1 MSASNQKKLRKEQAA
16 AYMTERQRIE
26 AAEQKKL
33 KRYTLTFWVVMAL
46 CVCIVVGSI
55 AINPIKNVVY
65 TNTEAVTIGNHT
77 LNAVTLNYFYVD
89 AINQWYSYYG
99 SYASYMGMDTATAL
113 NKQYYDSDKTQTWAD
128 YFLDTA
134 IENIKSTYA
143 VYDMAVAAGHKLTD
157 EEQSSINSTVT
168 NLELYAQIYG
178 YSGADVYLRAIYGNG
193 ATTESYRK
201 YYEISTLADSYYT
214 AYSEDLKD
222 SYKPE
227 DLRAYE
233 ADKTVEYNAYSYAY
247 YVLSAAKFY
256 EGGTKNDKGEI
267 TYSTEEKKAAAEK
280 AEKIVNAIIAGDYD
294 ALEPFLNLPAADTG
308 SKDDGTV
315 AQADDDK
322 DEDDKKE
329 ETREEVIQKIK
340 DALPVKTV
348 EDLNLIIKYL
358 AVNKGLTSAAATEKD
373 DVLYGSVDSTY
384 RDWIVGKVEE
394 EKDEK
399 TGETEG
405 GSTEDTEN
413 KDEAE
418 EEEEKPTYV
427 DRNPGDI
434 KSFEKTTGTG
444 DDKVVSSYT
453 MVLFEEKSDN
463 VYPLKNVRHILIKF
477 QNGTYN
483 SSTGET
489 TYTEEQKNAAK
500 TEAEK
505 LLAQWKEGEMTEDSF
520 ADLATKESDDTAST
534 GDGGLYED
542 VYPGQMVEN
551 FDEWCFEEGRKAG
564 DTGIVEGTAGYH
576 IIYFVG
582 DSETNYRDHLVS
594 ADKLTDDME
603 DWHDKLIEAI
613 KFALLS
619 DKCVDKGMTLS

>member
-65 TNTEAVTIGNHT
+65 TNTDAVTIGDHT

-89 AINQWYSYYG
+89 AINQWYNYYG
-99 SYASYMGMDTATAL
+99 SYASYMGMDTKTAL
-113 NKQYYDSDKTQTWAD
+113 NKQYYDKDKTQTWAD

-143 VYDMAVAAGHKLTD
+143 VYDMAVQAGHKLTD
-157 EEQSSINSTVT
+157 DEQKTVNSTIT

-201 YYEISTLADSYYT
+201 YYEISALADSYYT
-214 AYSEDLKD
+214 AYQDDMKE

-233 ADKTVEYNAYSYAY
+233 ADKTVEYNSYSYAY

-280 AEKIVNAIIAGDYD
+280 AEKIVNAILAGDYN
-294 ALEPFLNLPAADTG
+294 ALEEYLELPAASTDN
-308 SKDDGTV
+308 GTTT
-315 AQADDDK
+315 QADEDEK
-322 DEDDKKE
+322 EDDKKE

-340 DALPVKTV
+340 DALPIKTV
-348 EDLNLIIKYL
+348 EDFNLIIKYL
-358 AVNKGLTSAAATEKD
+358 KVNKGLTSAAATEKD
-373 DVLYGSVDSTY
+373 DILYNSVDSTY
-384 RDWIVGKVEE
+384 RDWIVGKVEDKKE
-394 EKDEK
+394 EKA
-399 TGETEG
+399 GETEDNKTDG
-405 GSTEDTEN
+405 KEED
-413 KDEAE
+413 K
-418 EEEEKPTYV
+418 EEEKPTYV
-427 DRNPGDI
+427 PRNPGDM
-434 KSFEKTTGTG
+434 KSFETTSGTG
-444 DDKVVSSYT
+444 DNKLVTGYT
-453 MVLFEEKSDN
+453 MVLFEETNDN
-463 VYPLKNVRHILIKF
+463 VFALKNVRHILIKF
-477 QNGTYN
+477 QGGTYN
-483 SSTGET
+483 SSTGST
-489 TYTEEQKNAAK
+489 TYTAAEKEKAK

-505 LLAQWKEGEMTEDSF
+505 LLAQWKEGEMTEDTF
-520 ADLATKESDDTAST
+520 ADLAAKESDDNA
-534 GDGGLYED
+534 GEGGLYED
-542 VYPGQMVEN
+542 VYPGQMVTN
-551 FDEWCFEEGRKAG
+551 FNDWCFDETRKAG
-564 DTGIVEGTAGYH
+564 DTGIVESEYGYH
-576 IIYFVG
+576 IMYFVG
-582 DSETNYRDHLVS
+582 DSENNYRDHLVS
-594 ADKLTDDME
+594 SDKLTEDME
-603 DWHDKLIEAI
+603 AWHDALIEAI
-613 KFALLS
+613 KFTLLN